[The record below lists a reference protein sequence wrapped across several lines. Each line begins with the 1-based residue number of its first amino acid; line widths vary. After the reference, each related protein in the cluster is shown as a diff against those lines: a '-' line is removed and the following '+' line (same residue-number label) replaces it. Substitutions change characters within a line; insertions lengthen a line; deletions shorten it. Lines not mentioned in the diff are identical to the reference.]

1 MVSNIKILKDNSKN
15 IEVKEEKYIE
25 PYPRKLICEGCQS
38 ELEYDESDL
47 VMGEY
52 GCMYVD
58 CPICG
63 EHNMLVDNEKSI
75 TLTVDNIEFPVHFH
89 HVSVE
94 TGAKERCNT
103 EEIRYE
109 LCRAITYF
117 RENKEE
123 TDWHTWSGNLFVFVH
138 RWSGDEEY
146 EVVVSKDFYNM
157 EIDFEDEDYE

>member
-1 MVSNIKILKDNSKN
+1 MVNNIKVLKDNSKN

-38 ELEYDESDL
+38 ELEYDETDL
-47 VMGEY
+47 IMGEY
-52 GCMYVD
+52 GCMHVD

-75 TLTVDNIEFPVHFH
+75 TLTVDNIEFPIHFH
-89 HVSVE
+89 HVSEE
-94 TGAKERCNT
+94 TGAKDVCNT
-103 EEIRYE
+103 EEIRE
-109 LCRAITYF
+109 RLRSAITYF
-117 RENKEE
+117 RKNKDEYI
-123 TDWHTWSGNLFVFVH
+123 WHSWCGNLYVMVH

-157 EIDFEDEDYE
+157 EIPFEGDDYE

>member
-15 IEVKEEKYIE
+15 IEVKEEKQIE

-38 ELEYDESDL
+38 ELEYDESAL

-75 TLTVDNIEFPVHFH
+75 TLTVDNIEFPIHFH
-89 HVSVE
+89 HVSEE
-94 TGAKERCNT
+94 TGAKDVCNT
-103 EEIRYE
+103 EEIRE
-109 LCRAITYF
+109 RLRSAITYF
-117 RENKEE
+117 RKNKDEYI
-123 TDWHTWSGNLFVFVH
+123 WHSWCGNLYVMVH
-138 RWSGDEEY
+138 KWSGDEEY
-146 EVVVSKDFYNM
+146 KVVVSKDFYNM
-157 EIDFEDEDYE
+157 EIPFESDDYE